1 MNIFELA
8 AKLALDSSDYI
19 KGINEAEKATS
30 SSNDKIKDSVKKT
43 TDSYNQGLK
52 GAESSSNNF
61 GQALKKGIVVA
72 AGLTTAALTAT
83 TAAAAA
89 VTKTF
94 IKGVK
99 EAADYGDTVDK
110 QSQKVGF
117 SAKAWQEWDYVLNL
131 AGADMKSATMGIK
144 TLTNQVDAAK
154 KGNKDAI
161 ANFKAL
167 GISVKS
173 LKNLSREEIFEKVI
187 SQLQKM
193 PESAN
198 RAAIANKLLG
208 RSGQELSALFNM
220 SNEETKKAIQNAND
234 YNMVMSDQ
242 GVKASASY
250 KDSLT
255 TLEGALRGLKNSMM
269 TEFMPGLTGI
279 AEGLSNV
286 FSGRGSDKL
295 KEGISL
301 FLVELRRVGPD
312 ILKIISDVGTSL
324 IKGLG
329 PMLPSVV
336 STIFSL
342 LTQAITT
349 VSSMIPQLMPSII
362 TGIEGAMSALMTALP
377 IVINGVT
384 QLIMALVSW
393 LSEDGNV
400 QTLVNGII
408 AMVTQLINS
417 FGMILPVL
425 LPAIVTIIGEVAKAL
440 TQPDNVQML
449 LEAVL
454 TVVGAIVVA
463 LINSVPVLLD
473 AVKGIFSNLGEL
485 IARLLEFLVP
495 IAADGIEAIV
505 NTVKSWGNAVKTFV
519 LNLINGIRTS
529 ISNWITNL
537 KQGFIDGF
545 NAIKNSVSSILSGVG
560 DFVKSIIDKIK
571 ELPGKV
577 VDIGKN
583 LVTGLWNGISNKI
596 SWVKD
601 KIKGMGESITKA
613 IKGVFGIHSPSKVF
627 AQVGSFL
634 AEGLGVGYEKE
645 MKNVQKD
652 ILGISEGLTD
662 SIMAK
667 TTTSATTGVAG
678 VRTASGTVVNATF
691 NITGAEGQDIRE
703 LAKIVSHELQNLLDD
718 KESVYA

>member
-52 GAESSSNNF
+52 TAESSSNNF

-117 SAKAWQEWDYVLNL
+117 SAKSWQEWDYVLKL
-131 AGADMKSATMGIK
+131 AGADMQSATMGIK
-144 TLTNQVDAAK
+144 TMTNQVDAAK

-220 SNEETKKAIQNAND
+220 SNEETKKAIQTAND

-255 TLEGALRGLKNSMM
+255 TLEGALKGLKNSMM
-269 TEFMPGLTGI
+269 TEFMPGLTTI

-286 FSGRGSDKL
+286 FSGKGSDKL

-324 IKGLG
+324 IQGLG

-349 VSSMIPQLMPSII
+349 VSSMIPELMPSII
-362 TGIEGAMSALMTALP
+362 SGIEGAMSALMTALP

-384 QLIMALVSW
+384 QLIMALVTW
-393 LSEDGNV
+393 LSEGNNV
-400 QTLVNGII
+400 QTLANGIV
-408 AMVTQLINS
+408 AMVTQLVNS

-425 LPAIVTIIGEVAKAL
+425 LPAIVTIISECAKAF

-449 LEAVL
+449 LDAVL
-454 TVVGAIVVA
+454 TVIGALAVAIVK
-463 LINSVPVLLD
+463 SVPIIID
-473 AVKGIFSNLGEL
+473 AVKGIISNLAEL
-485 IARLLEFLVP
+485 VSRFLEWAVP
-495 IAADGIEAIV
+495 RAADGIKAIV
-505 NTVKSWGNAVKTFV
+505 DTVKKWFSTLLTNIGNF
-519 LNLINGIRTS
+519 
-529 ISNWITNL
+529 ITNIWN
-537 KQGFIDGF
+537 K
-545 NAIKNSVSSILSGVG
+545 VSTW
-560 DFVKSIIDKIK
+560 FT
-571 ELPGKV
+571 ELPGKIALKLASV
-577 VDIGKN
+577 WLGIKEWFGALPGKMSSAFKATVDTIKGWATSAVTWGKDMIAGFIKGIKESASKMASVIKNFAKENISKFLHFSVPDAGPLADADKWMPDFVDLMTTGLEKNASKMKAAVKDFAGDIGTN
-583 LVTGLWNGISNKI
+583 MSFGVESAGNVNGRSTVLNVTMNIN
-596 SWVKD
+596 
-601 KIKGMGESITKA
+601 
-613 IKGVFGIHSPSKVF
+613 
-627 AQVGSFL
+627 
-634 AEGLGVGYEKE
+634 
-645 MKNVQKD
+645 
-652 ILGISEGLTD
+652 
-662 SIMAK
+662 
-667 TTTSATTGVAG
+667 
-678 VRTASGTVVNATF
+678 AS
-691 NITGAEGQDIRE
+691 EGQDIRE
-703 LAKIVSHELQNLLDD
+703 LAKQISRELQNLVND

>member
-52 GAESSSNNF
+52 TAESSSNNF

-234 YNMVMSDQ
+234 YNMIMSDQ

-255 TLEGALRGLKNSMM
+255 TLEGAVKGLKNSMM
-269 TEFMPGLTGI
+269 TEFMPGLTSI

-312 ILKIISDVGTSL
+312 ILKVISDVGTSL
-324 IKGLG
+324 IQGLG

-349 VSSMIPQLMPSII
+349 VSSMIPELMPSII
-362 TGIEGAMSALMTALP
+362 SGIEGAMSALMTALP

-384 QLIMALVSW
+384 QLIMALVTW
-393 LSEDGNV
+393 LSEGNNV
-400 QTLVNGII
+400 QTLANGIV
-408 AMVTQLINS
+408 AMVTQLVNS

-425 LPAIVTIIGEVAKAL
+425 LPAIVTIIVEVAKAL

-449 LEAVL
+449 LDAVL
-454 TVVGAIVVA
+454 TVIGALAVA
-463 LINSVPVLLD
+463 IIKSVPIIID
-473 AVKGIFSNLGEL
+473 AVKGIIQNLAEL
-485 IARLLEFLVP
+485 LSRFLEWAVP
-495 IAADGIEAIV
+495 RAADGIKAIV
-505 NTVKSWGNAVKTFV
+505 DTVKKWFNTLHTNIGNFI
-519 LNLINGIRTS
+519 INIW
-529 ISNWITNL
+529 N
-537 KQGFIDGF
+537 K
-545 NAIKNSVSSILSGVG
+545 VSTW
-560 DFVKSIIDKIK
+560 FT
-571 ELPGKV
+571 ELPGKIALKLATV
-577 VDIGKN
+577 WLGIKGWFSALPGNISTAFKATVDTIKGWATSAVTWGKDMIAGFIKGIKESASKMASVIKNFAKENISKFLHFSVPDAGPLADADKWMPDFVDLMTTGLEKNASKMKAAVKGFAGDIGTN
-583 LVTGLWNGISNKI
+583 MSFGVESAGNVNGRSTVLNVTMNI
-596 SWVKD
+596 
-601 KIKGMGESITKA
+601 
-613 IKGVFGIHSPSKVF
+613 
-627 AQVGSFL
+627 
-634 AEGLGVGYEKE
+634 
-645 MKNVQKD
+645 
-652 ILGISEGLTD
+652 
-662 SIMAK
+662 
-667 TTTSATTGVAG
+667 
-678 VRTASGTVVNATF
+678 TAS
-691 NITGAEGQDIRE
+691 EGQDIRE
-703 LAKIVSHELQNLLDD
+703 LAKQISRELQNLVND